1 MIVMNNEVLFSKLI
15 KKIRGIK
22 TFEIAHT
29 YTWILEIN
37 EFHDF

>member
-1 MIVMNNEVLFSKLI
+1 MIVTNNEVLFSKLI

-37 EFHDF
+37 ELHDF